1 MSASS
6 ERILRSVYV
15 VTVTTAPIIARTFCS
30 LRHKIDSAIVHVSQF
45 PPKGCTRKHQDHFVP
60 THLLCKDPRPAKY
73 CQIKFVGSPMAPSWR
88 AERCVTDLTI
98 ERMRLATVGNNRDP
112 ATVYNGPLPCETGR
126 PPYCWW
132 PPTSVEGK
140 KRLKSAFCNE
150 KKFSGHLE
158 LDLDQ
163 EQ

>member
-1 MSASS
+1 M
-6 ERILRSVYV
+6 E
-15 VTVTTAPIIARTFCS
+15 TPN
-30 LRHKIDSAIVHVSQF
+30 
-45 PPKGCTRKHQDHFVP
+45 
-60 THLLCKDPRPAKY
+60 
-73 CQIKFVGSPMAPSWR
+73 GSFLEGGAF
-88 AERCVTDLTI
+88 CVTDLTI
-98 ERMRLATVGNNRDP
+98 ERMWL

-158 LDLDQ
+158 LDLD
-163 EQ
+163 

>member
-1 MSASS
+1 M
-6 ERILRSVYV
+6 
-15 VTVTTAPIIARTFCS
+15 
-30 LRHKIDSAIVHVSQF
+30 
-45 PPKGCTRKHQDHFVP
+45 
-60 THLLCKDPRPAKY
+60 
-73 CQIKFVGSPMAPSWR
+73 
-88 AERCVTDLTI
+88 TDLTI

-150 KKFSGHLE
+150 KKVLRPPRARSRLGAIVEH
-158 LDLDQ
+158 
-163 EQ
+163 

>member
-1 MSASS
+1 
-6 ERILRSVYV
+6 
-15 VTVTTAPIIARTFCS
+15 
-30 LRHKIDSAIVHVSQF
+30 
-45 PPKGCTRKHQDHFVP
+45 
-60 THLLCKDPRPAKY
+60 
-73 CQIKFVGSPMAPSWR
+73 MAPSWR

-112 ATVYNGPLPCETGR
+112 ATVYNGPLPSETGR

-158 LDLDQ
+158 LDLD
-163 EQ
+163 

>member
-1 MSASS
+1 MFLNSPQRLHQEAPGPFGSGS
-6 ERILRSVYV
+6 FSVV
-15 VTVTTAPIIARTFCS
+15 KTRARLNIAKLSLWGAP
-30 LRHKIDSAIVHVSQF
+30 V
-45 PPKGCTRKHQDHFVP
+45 
-60 THLLCKDPRPAKY
+60 
-73 CQIKFVGSPMAPSWR
+73 APSWR

-163 EQ
+163 EHRH